1 MTLKIAL
8 CSCELEECQFCNTG
22 HVNEANELSK
32 LVTRFLH
39 DTKSLCNTILGICN
53 EKEGTSRRGRTKYTI
68 LGICNEKEGISGR
81 GRTKYTILG
90 ICNEKEGIS
99 RRGRTKYTILGI
111 CNEKEGTSRRGCS
124 NQRKAGWYY
133 LEAEEG
139 ITCIVLVEEG

>member
-53 EKEGTSRRGRTKYTI
+53 EKEGTSRRG
-68 LGICNEKEGISGR
+68 
-81 GRTKYTILG
+81 
-90 ICNEKEGIS
+90 
-99 RRGRTKYTILGI
+99 
-111 CNEKEGTSRRGCS
+111 CS